1 MATAHV
7 QEDDL
12 ACQELVE
19 LITEYLEGV
28 LADAERE
35 RFEAHLEICAGC
47 RRYLDQM
54 RTTIRVV
61 GTLTEEDLD
70 PGARDQLLQ
79 LFREWNRT

>member
-1 MATAHV
+1 MGTA

-19 LITEYLEGV
+19 IITVYLEGA
-28 LADAERE
+28 LSDLERE
-35 RFEAHLEICAGC
+35 RFEAHLEVCEGC

-61 GTLTEEDLD
+61 GTLTEEDLE
-70 PGARDQLLQ
+70 PTAKDQLLQ

>member
-1 MATAHV
+1 VGTA

-19 LITEYLEGV
+19 IITDYLEGT
-28 LADAERE
+28 LSDAERE
-35 RFEAHLEICAGC
+35 RFEAHLEICEGC
-47 RRYLDQM
+47 RRYVDQM

-61 GTLTEEDLD
+61 GTLTEDDLD
-70 PGARDQLLQ
+70 PAARDQLLQ

>member
-1 MATAHV
+1 MATAPV
-7 QEDDL
+7 DDL

-19 LITEYLEGV
+19 IVSDYLEGAV
-28 LADAERE
+28 PVAERE
-35 RFEAHLEICAGC
+35 RFDAHLEVCEGC

-61 GTLTEEDLD
+61 GTLTEDDLD
-70 PGARDQLLQ
+70 PGAKDQLLR